1 MVNNFAE
8 KRNRTVSWI
17 GRPIRQREM
26 SDGTTNIQVLVEERR
41 TLPVRWSETA
51 ASDLGGPQSLR
62 IHPVKFRRNAREYH
76 DGCT

>member
-1 MVNNFAE
+1 MVNNLAE

-51 ASDLGGPQSLR
+51 ASDLAR
-62 IHPVKFRRNAREYH
+62 TPVLANPSCEVPPERA
-76 DGCT
+76 